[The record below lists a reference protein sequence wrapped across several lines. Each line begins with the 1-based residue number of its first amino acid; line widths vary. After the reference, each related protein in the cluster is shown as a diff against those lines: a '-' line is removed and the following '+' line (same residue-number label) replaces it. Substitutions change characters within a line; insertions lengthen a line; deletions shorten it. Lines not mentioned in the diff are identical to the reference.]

1 MGDEQSR
8 LVEPISQVEELLLQ
22 FHTGYWIK
30 RAKGFVQ
37 QQQRRICCERAG
49 DTHPLT
55 LAAGQLAGIARGEL
69 RRKKPD
75 LCQEML
81 DAGID
86 VAELPTF
93 QTRNQSDIGGYSEMR
108 KEARIL
114 DHVPDPTPEPDQI
127 PGGRGYTLDQDITGA
142 WQEHQG
148 FSSFDIETEIVE
160 NIFLT
165 DAGRNLSE
173 GDKRTHAL
181 NRRPGTRERTA
192 PPWPPPP
199 PQRRH

>member
-22 FHTGYWIK
+22 FHTGYRIK

-55 LAAGQLAGIARGEL
+55 LSAGQLAGIARGEL

-127 PGGRGYTLDQDITGA
+127 PGGRGYTLDQDSAGA
-142 WQEHQG
+142 WQEQAIHHFQG
-148 FSSFDIETEIVE
+148 GGLARAATTQEHEGLAGFDVETKIVQ

-165 DAGRNLSE
+165 DAS
-173 GDKRTHAL
+173 
-181 NRRPGTRERTA
+181 
-192 PPWPPPP
+192 
-199 PQRRH
+199 